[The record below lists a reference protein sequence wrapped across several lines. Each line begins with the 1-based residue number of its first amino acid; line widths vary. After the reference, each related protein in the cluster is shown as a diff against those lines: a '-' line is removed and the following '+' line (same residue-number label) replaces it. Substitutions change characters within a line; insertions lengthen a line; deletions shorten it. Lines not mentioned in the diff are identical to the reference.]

1 MKNLLLLLTITS
13 ILSCSKRD
21 EVSRVTNID
30 IPQVKIGSQIWA
42 KRNLDVS
49 TYRNGDTIPQVTDPA
64 EWRSLTTGA
73 WCYYN
78 NDPAMGEIYGKL
90 YNWYALTDTRGLAP
104 EGWKIPSDSDWN
116 ILSNYLGGD
125 SIAGGKL
132 KSTGTNYWLT
142 SNYYGT
148 DDYGFES
155 LPTGC
160 RGKDGTFA
168 GLGLNS
174 IMRSSDSLFTTDCV
188 GINPR
193 YIGKVRIIYGDNF
206 QGCEWLR
213 LYNKGIE
220 YFYGLSVRCLKN

>member
-1 MKNLLLLLTITS
+1 MKKLILLLTITT
-13 ILSCSKRD
+13 IFSCSKKD
-21 EVSRVTNID
+21 EVSRVNNIG
-30 IPQVKIGSQIWA
+30 IPEAQIGSQIWA

-49 TYRNGDTIPQVTDPA
+49 TYRNGDTIPQITDPT
-64 EWRSLTTGA
+64 EWKNLTTGA

-90 YNWYALTDTRGLAP
+90 YNWYAVTDPRGLAP

-132 KSTGTNYWLT
+132 KSTGTNYWLI

-148 DDYGFES
+148 NDYGFDA

-160 RGKDGTFA
+160 RGEDGNFA
-168 GLGLNS
+168 GLGYNS
-174 IMRSSDSLFTTDCV
+174 IIRSSDSAFTTDCG

-193 YIGKVRIIYGDNF
+193 YIAGGKAIFGDSFFN
-206 QGCEWLR
+206 CEFRR
-213 LYNKGIE
+213 LYKSNTE
-220 YFYGLSVRCLKN
+220 YFYGVSVRCLKN